1 MKRGTGFLPGR
12 DYERNPAVFRERG
25 EETVH
30 LVAWTSATTF
40 RRLCGRVRS
49 VPLKQPPDKRLD
61 QS

>member
-12 DYERNPAVFRERG
+12 DYERNPAVFREAVERG

-40 RRLCGRVRS
+40 R
-49 VPLKQPPDKRLD
+49 
-61 QS
+61 